1 MDGCELRVKLLMNRI
16 LVSLQGLTGPIG
28 PTGPAGPNGEKVLKF
43 TVHFCV
49 EYPMLITA
57 SHI

>member
-1 MDGCELRVKLLMNRI
+1 MFMNLI

-43 TVHFCV
+43 TVYYFCV
-49 EYPMLITA
+49 EYPVLITF
-57 SHI
+57 SD